1 MEVLCPPEDPD
12 GSEAAHWAAEAGD
25 WICSVQ
31 RREMDGPERG
41 TKSWEEAG
49 IS

>member
-1 MEVLCPPEDPD
+1 MEVLCPAEYLK
-12 GSEAAHWAAEAGD
+12 GSKAARWAAEAGD